1 MKIGIVESHNFSKEA
16 IKMLDTI
23 GVVTSFDKS
32 VCTLERF
39 ISDKDVLFVR
49 LKYFYSEDLLSSAQN
64 LKYICTPTTGLN
76 HIDLEYVKK
85 SNIHIISLKGELDFL
100 KTITATSEHTFGL
113 VLSLLRFYKRAFLEK
128 KVTNEN
134 RNLVRGHELNSSK
147 IGIIGLGRIGSHL
160 VKYFNA
166 FGAEINFYDID
177 DSITNSL
184 AKKCLSLENL
194 VEVSD
199 IIILTA
205 SYSSENKKMIG
216 SNIIDLMKD
225 KYFVNTSRGELV
237 DEEYLLNCVSKRFFS
252 GVAIDVFNNEQ
263 GLSNNAEKI
272 MQLSSMDL
280 NFIYTPHMGG
290 ATKSSMKKTEDFIA
304 NRLEAS
310 IKNY

>member
-76 HIDLEYVKK
+76 HIDLEYAKK

-113 VLSLLRFYKRAFLEK
+113 VLSLLRFYKRAFSEK
-128 KVTNEN
+128 RVTNEN

-263 GLSNNAEKI
+263 GLLNNAEKI

>member
-76 HIDLEYVKK
+76 HIDLEYAKK

-113 VLSLLRFYKRAFLEK
+113 VLSLLRFYKRAFSEK
-128 KVTNEN
+128 RVTNEN

-263 GLSNNAEKI
+263 GLLNNAEKI

-290 ATKSSMKKTEDFIA
+290 ATKSSMKKTEDFIV

>member
-1 MKIGIVESHNFSKEA
+1 MAK
-16 IKMLDTI
+16 
-23 GVVTSFDKS
+23 
-32 VCTLERF
+32 
-39 ISDKDVLFVR
+39 
-49 LKYFYSEDLLSSAQN
+49 
-64 LKYICTPTTGLN
+64 
-76 HIDLEYVKK
+76 
-85 SNIHIISLKGELDFL
+85 L
-100 KTITATSEHTFGL
+100 KTIDQSNKASG
-113 VLSLLRFYKRAFLEK
+113 
-128 KVTNEN
+128 
-134 RNLVRGHELNSSK
+134 
-147 IGIIGLGRIGSHL
+147 
-160 VKYFNA
+160 
-166 FGAEINFYDID
+166 NFDID

-280 NFIYTPHMGG
+280 NFI
-290 ATKSSMKKTEDFIA
+290 
-304 NRLEAS
+304 
-310 IKNY
+310 